1 MKHPSKA
8 AAISRRRTV
17 ICREGGYWVL
27 VLAVVVGLAVLRE
40 GNLLFILSG
49 LLLGPLL
56 VSWRLA
62 AVTLRGLRLGRK
74 TPRGIC
80 AGDLLVVTIDV
91 ANSRRRVGSWAVVVE
106 EQICREDDPGHEPP
120 IRPTVF
126 FPYVPAGGSREQ
138 SYWGRLPRRG
148 RYRLGPLKVSTRFPF
163 GLFRHTITCDRTDT
177 VTVFPRLGRLKRGWL
192 PRQLQLVEGP
202 QLRQKRPTR
211 ISGEFYGVRE
221 WRSDDSLRW
230 IHWRSSARH
239 GELIAQQFEQRR
251 NRDLAVLVDL
261 WQPATPD
268 VEALEDVERV
278 VSFAATVVA
287 RVCRQGGHALLVGIT
302 GAEPECT
309 AGPTSTA
316 LMERIME
323 RLAVAQ
329 ASSDDRLPKLLE
341 VALGRI
347 APDAD
352 VVLVSTRPVDL
363 TDPRRFGGAW
373 KDPGQ
378 RAVAQRIHPISAAAG
393 ELAEYFELL

>member
-1 MKHPSKA
+1 
-8 AAISRRRTV
+8 V
-17 ICREGGYWVL
+17 ICREGWYWVL
-27 VLAVVVGLAVLRE
+27 LLAVVVGLAVLRE
-40 GNLLFILSG
+40 GNLLFVLSG

-62 AVTLRGLRLGRK
+62 AMTLRGLKLGRK

-80 AGDLLVVTIDV
+80 AGDLLVVTIEV
-91 ANSRRRVGSWAVVVE
+91 ANSRKRVGSWAVVVE
-106 EQICREDDPGHEPP
+106 EQVCREDDAGDEPP

-126 FPYVPAGGSREQ
+126 FPYVPAAGSREQ

-163 GLFRHTITCDRTDT
+163 GFFRHTISFDRTDT

-192 PRQLQLVEGP
+192 PRQLEAVEGGQSP
-202 QLRQKRPTR
+202 QGRPTR
-211 ISGEFYGVRE
+211 MSGEFYGVRE

-251 NRDLAVLVDL
+251 NRDLALLVDL

-268 VEALEDVERV
+268 ADALEEVERV

-287 RVCRQGGHALLVGIT
+287 KVCRQGGRTLLVGIT

-316 LMERIME
+316 VMEQIME

-329 ASSDDRLPKLLE
+329 ASSEDRLPKLLE

-347 APDAD
+347 GPDAD
-352 VVLVSTRPVDL
+352 VVLVSTRAVDL
-363 TDPRRFGGAW
+363 ADPRRFGGAW
-373 KDPGQ
+373 EDPGG
-378 RAVAQRIHPISAAAG
+378 RVIAQRIHRISAAAG
-393 ELAEYFELL
+393 ELAEYFEPL